1 MKILVVDDKKSV
13 REYASKLLTQSGYT
27 VTTAVNGLDGFEKA
41 QKEEFNLYIVDHLM
55 PLMNGV
61 TLTKNLKQSSFCT
74 VTPILFMT
82 TQSTES
88 VEGLPEYKFFNDIIT
103 KPLNEDK
110 FISMVKRIISDVPS
124 KNSGIKR

>member
-74 VTPILFMT
+74 ATPILFMT

-110 FISMVKRIISDVPS
+110 FISIVKRIISDVPS
-124 KNSGIKR
+124 KIAV